1 MDTQLN
7 GLFSERDTR
16 ELRKWVER
24 EFLSTP
30 GMRAAMPD
38 VKTDIALLR
47 QTVEKME
54 RKIEYLERRI
64 GKAPD

>member
-1 MDTQLN
+1 
-7 GLFSERDTR
+7 
-16 ELRKWVER
+16 
-24 EFLSTP
+24 
-30 GMRAAMPD
+30 MRAAMPD